1 MSVEFYHLGVPVH
14 LVRSHIHRSLWFI
27 VKGPKEP
34 VQSIPPFDHTKRSD
48 EWASTLH
55 KHDVMGYMGVYVDD
69 LLIAGYRRLNDDLIR
84 AVQCVWDTST
94 PEHLGP
100 DEDSV
105 PVLRFLGMNLERIP
119 KGHSTLVEG
128 TILVNQVEYIVEVL
142 LKYEPSLRL
151 KSRTTPGNQESFA
164 VKKKPLQSTSQPN
177 DVQAYTE
184 SLVQVCEDLNIE
196 MAGCVSEPVVHYNSE
211 SAAINLPAIV
221 GCLNWIALRTRPD
234 IAWATSRAASLIT
247 HDPQEAMIRV
257 KHICQYLQYTL
268 GYTLRYIPIPKSHHE
283 VLWGMGDASYAP
295 TGEKSQQ
302 GIVLLHGVNSTS
314 HTGGTLVQWR
324 SGRQD
329 LIAKSTCEA
338 ELIATSE
345 TLQQCENVSIVISE
359 MTSKSCSIEV
369 SSDNSASLYMVQNG
383 PETAWRTRHIRV
395 KALWLHQMSQRGIAF
410 SYQSTHTMAADSLT
424 KGLGAGKLP
433 AIREALRLED
443 A

>member
-1 MSVEFYHLGVPVH
+1 
-14 LVRSHIHRSLWFI
+14 
-27 VKGPKEP
+27 
-34 VQSIPPFDHTKRSD
+34 
-48 EWASTLH
+48 
-55 KHDVMGYMGVYVDD
+55 
-69 LLIAGYRRLNDDLIR
+69 
-84 AVQCVWDTST
+84 
-94 PEHLGP
+94 
-100 DEDSV
+100 
-105 PVLRFLGMNLERIP
+105 MNLERVP
-119 KGHSTLVEG
+119 KGHAILVEG

-142 LKYEPSLRL
+142 LKYEPSLHL

-164 VKKKPLQSTSQPN
+164 VKKKPLQSTSQPD

-184 SLVQVCEDLNIE
+184 SLVQLCDELQIE
-196 MAGCVSEPVVHYNSE
+196 MARCVSQPVAHYNSE
-211 SAAINLPAIV
+211 SVAINLPAIV

-234 IAWATSRAASLIT
+234 IAWAAGRAASLIT

-257 KHICQYLQYTL
+257 KHICQYLQYTS

-302 GIVLLHGVNSTS
+302 GIVLLHGVNSS
-314 HTGGTLVQWR
+314 SQTGGNLVQWR

-369 SSDNSASLYMVQNG
+369 SSDNSASLFV
-383 PETAWRTRHIRV
+383 V
-395 KALWLHQMSQRGIAF
+395 KN
-410 SYQSTHTMAADSLT
+410 
-424 KGLGAGKLP
+424 
-433 AIREALRLED
+433 
-443 A
+443 